1 MRSRSLRRIASVAA
15 VVLLMSG
22 CDDTDD
28 AAAADTTLAATITTA
43 APTTTSTPTTT
54 TTATVPLEKLGPFE
68 VVTTVVSREA
78 TRDISVW
85 APNADGSWPIVY
97 LVPAAGTG
105 QDLAEMAT
113 RLASH
118 GTLVFAPDYR
128 FTHSQLTQEQDL
140 ECGYRFVRSVAGEYG
155 GDPDQP
161 ITFVGDSYGA
171 SMALFGGLSE
181 GAYGP
186 GGSYDVCSTG
196 APRADVIVAIAG
208 CYYEFEGAE
217 FPESVVDV
225 LIDSLDLKKLDADLV
240 LVVGEDD
247 PTCQPWQSEDAAKAL
262 RAAGYNARLVVVPGG
277 DHGNVV
283 FWSVVDGEWM
293 TAPNDPIGKEV
304 VQIILDAIDAAQQ

>member
-1 MRSRSLRRIASVAA
+1 MMRSRSVRWVASLAT
-15 VVLLMSG
+15 VVLLLPG
-22 CDDTDD
+22 CDDTNNG
-28 AAAADTTLAATITTA
+28 AAADTTLAASITTA
-43 APTTTSTPTTT
+43 TPTTTSAPTTT
-54 TTATVPLEKLGPFE
+54 TTAVPLEELGPFE
-68 VVTTVVSREA
+68 VTTTVVSHET

-85 APNADGSWPIVY
+85 APNADGSWPVVY

-113 RLASH
+113 RLASY
-118 GTLVFAPDYR
+118 GTVVFAPDYR
-128 FTHSQLTQEQDL
+128 FTHSQLSQEQDL

-181 GAYGP
+181 GTYGP

-196 APRADVIVAIAG
+196 APRPDVIVAIAG

-247 PTCQPWQSEDAAKAL
+247 PTCQPWQSEDAAEAL
-262 RAAGYNARLVVVPGG
+262 RAAGYNARLVDVPSG

-283 FWSVVDGEWM
+283 FWSVVDGEWV
-293 TAPNDPIGKEV
+293 TAPNHPIGKEV